1 MCENLNIPLKDLFYL
16 IGIIITLYLGVKNI
30 SISNQN
36 RKNNLRENVF
46 KEQINFMI
54 KLSNELIKLHR
65 LLSFL
70 NNKVSVTNEQQKE
83 IIEQVL
89 LIHELLLANSVI
101 ISNEILELTTITIEK
116 ANTFL
121 QDKIENNQSD
131 KEKFDEYFI
140 SFTNIISEFKRELG
154 IQKLKKENEALFL

>member
-1 MCENLNIPLKDLFYL
+1 MCETLNIPLKDLFYL
-16 IGIIITLYLGVKNI
+16 IGIIITLYIGVKNI
-30 SISNQN
+30 SISNKN
-36 RKNNLRENVF
+36 RKNNLRESVF

-70 NNKVSVTNEQQKE
+70 NHKSSVINEQQKE

-89 LIHELLLANSVI
+89 LIHEILIANSVI
-101 ISNEILELTTITIEK
+101 SSNEILELTTITIEK
-116 ANTFL
+116 ADTFL
-121 QDKIENNQSD
+121 QDKIENDQSD
-131 KEKFDEYFI
+131 KGKFNEYFI

-154 IQKLKKENEALFL
+154 IQKLKKENESLFL